1 MFERK
6 CIYPILLSFFGSIT
20 LIKAAQSNF
29 ISFQQKYSIDSIK
42 ENRNINAEIASAPGV
57 NCCIPFPY
65 GQKSIE
71 LMLSSVAQD
80 FVPFAI
86 ISQKSPIDSE
96 NISRILLPSGT
107 LSSIFSSAINDLAL
121 YIPNLKGKKTL
132 KVIPKLLIT
141 KDKFMGITVPSGIV
155 GLELCFPSA
164 EQVFLGGISRIAFIF
179 VQNITKEHTD
189 QILKNRGFNSIAIND
204 VHQKKMFLINST
216 EEQRAYSRVLIKSLI
231 SDLKKNN
238 NKLLSPIFNKLDS
251 VLNSLSHTTIGII
264 IESSDNFVK
273 ELNSFDKQYGL
284 KHVFLSDDHYL
295 FWKTSN
301 KNADQIAH
309 LIEKNKMPIV
319 SNYYLF
325 GRIMGYSE
333 EDIKLKYQIEGYLR
347 STNQLNADGTVAW
360 PYNISKWGIEKGMK
374 FNDWVKNKWNA
385 KLYLLTSDKMQ
396 RKQYEKD
403 KKDAQKY
410 IALLPMSKEEAE
422 KKVTQPEKPQVFK
435 KERPVPITPP
445 SLSDQERQKE
455 YNALEDAGEKFLTT
469 KYTDDSFESLAKA
482 VTQLKDPSLK
492 MMALKYILNPA
503 MTVDV
508 TVKPGIRKVTK
519 ISLENTINTMYK
531 ESNFSQDDINEYTLT
546 FGNKSKIKKY
556 EKIIQECGD
565 LKKQQSAD
573 AKIKQRVIEL
583 ENKFIQMLLQ
593 DFFILGLEKIREKFN
608 LIQE

>member
-1 MFERK
+1 MVVKKYMYSVFLS
-6 CIYPILLSFFGSIT
+6 LLSSIG
-20 LIKAAQSNF
+20 LIKTEQSKLT
-29 ISFQQKYSIDSIK
+29 SFQQKYSIGSIK
-42 ENRNINAEIASAPGV
+42 ENRIINAEIASAPGV

-80 FVPFAI
+80 FAPFAVV
-86 ISQKSPIDSE
+86 SQKSPIDSE
-96 NISRILLPSGT
+96 NISRISLPSGT
-107 LSSIFSSAINDLAL
+107 LSSLFSSAINDLAL
-121 YIPNLKGKKTL
+121 YIPSLQGRKNL

-141 KDKFMGITVPSGIV
+141 KDKFMGITVPTGIV
-155 GLELCFPSA
+155 GIELCFPPA
-164 EQVFLGGISRIAFIF
+164 EQAFLGKISRIAFIF
-179 VQNITKEHTD
+179 VQNITKENTD
-189 QILKNRGFNSIAIND
+189 QILQSRGFNSIAIND
-204 VHQKKMFLINST
+204 TQQKKMFLINST
-216 EEQRAYSRVLIKSLI
+216 EEQRKYSRELIRSLI
-231 SDLKKNN
+231 TDLKNN
-238 NKLLSPIFNKLDS
+238 NSKLLSPIFNKLDS
-251 VLNSLSHTTIGII
+251 VLSSLSNTTVGII
-264 IESSDNFVK
+264 IESNDNFVK

-284 KHVFLSDDHYL
+284 GHVFLSDDHYL

-301 KNADQIAH
+301 KGADAIAH
-309 LIEKNKMPIV
+309 LIQKHKMPLA

-325 GRIMGYSE
+325 GRVMGYSE
-333 EDIKLKYQIEGYLR
+333 DDIKLRYQIEGYLR
-347 STNQLNADGTVAW
+347 STDQLNGDGTVAW
-360 PYNISKWGIEKGMK
+360 PYNICKWGIEKGMK

-422 KKVTQPEKPQVFK
+422 KKVTEPEKPQAVK

-455 YNALEDAGEKFLTT
+455 YTALEDAGEKFLTT
-469 KYTDDSFESLAKA
+469 KYTDDSFELFAKA
-482 VTQLKDPSLK
+482 VTQLKDPSFK
-492 MMALKYILNPA
+492 IMALKYILNPA

-508 TVKPGIRKVTK
+508 TVKPGIRKTTK

-531 ESNFSQDDINEYTLT
+531 ESNFSQEDINEYTLT

-556 EKIIQECGD
+556 EKIIKECGN

-573 AKIKQRVIEL
+573 AKIKQQVVEL
-583 ENKFIQMLLQ
+583 EDKFIQMLLA
-593 DFFILGLEKIREKFN
+593 DFFKVGLEKIRDKFN